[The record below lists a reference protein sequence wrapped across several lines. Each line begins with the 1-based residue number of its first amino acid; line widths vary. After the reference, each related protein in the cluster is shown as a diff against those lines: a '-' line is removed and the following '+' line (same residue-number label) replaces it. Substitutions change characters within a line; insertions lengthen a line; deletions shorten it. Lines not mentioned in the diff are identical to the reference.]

1 MEKVKAFWTWFDE
14 TNLDL
19 QLISCWILW
28 CGWQTVRW
36 SMDFATGAYSA
47 TDEMSSVGMAAII
60 AAVNAPWATVL
71 GFALKFLFKVRE

>member
-1 MEKVKAFWTWFDE
+1 
-14 TNLDL
+14 
-19 QLISCWILW
+19 
-28 CGWQTVRW
+28 
-36 SMDFATGAYSA
+36 MDFATGAYSA